1 LSTENP
7 RAANVRSCIQAKF
20 YGVYTLL
27 KLRAIKVY
35 GTKLEDLLA
44 GKHLEVVK
52 VIENLIGDR
61 ETLTLILRECLE
73 EKCLEERAEVARRI
87 EKQTPTHH
95 ISEAAPHPN
104 IFLGGLQLE
113 TSTSLRS
120 R

>member
-87 EKQTPTHH
+87 EKQAPIHH

-104 IFLGGLQLE
+104 IFLGGLQPE